1 MIYIF
6 IAILLLLLSF
16 RYDLCGR
23 NKGKSLWY
31 NVVLLILILVA
42 GLRWRLGVDT
52 VGYLNTFYHKT
63 PFLEN
68 FSLDDYPIG
77 KDPLF
82 RLMNSVVLSIGGRF
96 YIVQLLH
103 AAFVNILIFKYIK
116 KHSNYIFVC
125 IFFYF
130 ITRYIVYN
138 TEIMRASMSIVIC
151 LFANDYILERK
162 WTKGYLLYFIALL
175 FHAQAILMFFIPF
188 FFFLRLNIKGVLFL
202 MGAYCAGYYIS
213 SLLGDYLFLLF
224 DDDIIIGKAQ
234 KYVESENYGTGDQYN
249 FVSIIQNFLPR
260 IIYLM
265 WAIIWLKKNRPQSRL
280 LKLEP
285 LALFFIMF
293 LLIQINLRIAYRYV
307 DCFYIYAVLFYSEL
321 FVGISQKANYNY
333 GIRLV
338 RSLIIFIPI
347 LVFFGIRFTNKRINP
362 YSSVIEKSID
372 NERERLYREDAI
384 ERAAPNLNEY

>member
-1 MIYIF
+1 
-6 IAILLLLLSF
+6 
-16 RYDLCGR
+16 
-23 NKGKSLWY
+23 
-31 NVVLLILILVA
+31 
-42 GLRWRLGVDT
+42 
-52 VGYLNTFYHKT
+52 
-63 PFLEN
+63 
-68 FSLDDYPIG
+68 
-77 KDPLF
+77 
-82 RLMNSVVLSIGGRF
+82 
-96 YIVQLLH
+96 
-103 AAFVNILIFKYIK
+103 
-116 KHSNYIFVC
+116 
-125 IFFYF
+125 
-130 ITRYIVYN
+130 
-138 TEIMRASMSIVIC
+138 
-151 LFANDYILERK
+151 
-162 WTKGYLLYFIALL
+162 
-175 FHAQAILMFFIPF
+175 
-188 FFFLRLNIKGVLFL
+188 
-202 MGAYCAGYYIS
+202 
-213 SLLGDYLFLLF
+213 
-224 DDDIIIGKAQ
+224 
-234 KYVESENYGTGDQYN
+234 
-249 FVSIIQNFLPR
+249 
-260 IIYLM
+260 M